1 MNTELQKQFHKNT
14 TKYFDYVILEAPFIL
29 IVLRVVQS
37 ILMNYWTI
45 RIGQIF
51 VGYNYIVFPL
61 LRQRQYSLTNDQ
73 GGSHDQIWSNVGN
86 SLAQIR
92 SG

>member
-1 MNTELQKQFHKNT
+1 MG
-14 TKYFDYVILEAPFIL
+14 TKFSPFVL

-37 ILMNYWTI
+37 NLMNYWTI
-45 RIGQIF
+45 RLSQIF
-51 VGYNYIVFPL
+51 VGNNYIVFPVH
-61 LRQRQYSLTNDQ
+61 RQRQYSLTNDQ
-73 GGSHDQIWSNVGN
+73 GVSHDQIWSNVGN

>member
-1 MNTELQKQFHKNT
+1 MGNKFFLYLSNMLTTVVVKELRFINDRLQ
-14 TKYFDYVILEAPFIL
+14 APFIL

-51 VGYNYIVFPL
+51 V
-61 LRQRQYSLTNDQ
+61 
-73 GGSHDQIWSNVGN
+73 
-86 SLAQIR
+86 
-92 SG
+92 